1 MADEPRRR
9 SSPLDGLAAAPL
21 DSGLSIDRLA
31 QAFAGLMG
39 GPSPAVPRPP
49 DATASIDPAAIAP
62 AAGPDPSI
70 EIDASPDLDAPEADA
85 SCRVSPRTI
94 LEAMLF
100 VGLPGGEP
108 ITSRRVASLLRGV
121 RPQEIDELAEEL
133 RAVYAADNR
142 PYEVASQGAGWVM
155 RLREPFEPF
164 AQVLE
169 ERSRTV
175 RLDQESLDVLATV
188 AWNQPVARDRLVE
201 LGCDARPATLR
212 QLVRRGLLALSR
224 EGDAEPTYATTP
236 KFLELF
242 RLSSVKDLP
251 KPLAPPG

>member
-1 MADEPRRR
+1 MEVTGRMADDTHPN
-9 SSPLDGLAAAPL
+9 SSPLEGLAAPPL

-39 GPSPAVPRPP
+39 ASAP
-49 DATASIDPAAIAP
+49 DASPHAGPIDPATSP
-62 AAGPDPSI
+62 AI
-70 EIDASPDLDAPEADA
+70 EIDASPDLDAHEADGA
-85 SCRVSPRTI
+85 CRVSPRTI

-121 RPQEIDELAEEL
+121 RPQEIDELAAEL
-133 RAVYAADNR
+133 RADYAADNR
-142 PYEVASQGAGWVM
+142 PYEVASQGTGWVM
-155 RLREPFEPF
+155 RLRDEYAAF
-164 AQVLE
+164 AAVLE

-212 QLVRRGLLALSR
+212 QLVRRGLLALHR
-224 EGDAEPTYATTP
+224 EGDAEPIYSTTP

-242 RLSSVKDLP
+242 RLSSLKDLP
-251 KPLAPPG
+251 KPNAAPG

>member
-1 MADEPRRR
+1 MADDTRSN
-9 SSPLDGLAAAPL
+9 SSPLDGLAAPPL
-21 DSGLSIDRLA
+21 DGGLSIDRLA

-39 GPSPAVPRPP
+39 GAIPDTTPHAPP
-49 DATASIDPAAIAP
+49 IAP
-62 AAGPDPSI
+62 APGPAI
-70 EIDASPDLDAPEADA
+70 EIDASPDLDAVEADG

-121 RPQEIDELAEEL
+121 RPQEIDDLAAEL
-133 RAVYAADNR
+133 RGDYAAERR
-142 PYEVASQGAGWVM
+142 PYEVVSQGAGWVM
-155 RLREPFEPF
+155 RLRDEYAAF
-164 AQVLE
+164 AAVLE
-169 ERSRTV
+169 ERSKTV

-212 QLVRRGLLALSR
+212 QLVRRGLLELTR
-224 EGDAEPTYATTP
+224 EEDAEPTYSTTP

-242 RLSSVKDLP
+242 RLSSLKDLP

>member
-1 MADEPRRR
+1 MPDDRRR
-9 SSPLDGLAAAPL
+9 SSPLEGLAAPPL

-39 GPSPAVPRPP
+39 GAIPDTPP
-49 DATASIDPAAIAP
+49 HAPPIDPAASP
-62 AAGPDPSI
+62 AI
-70 EIDASPDLDAPEADA
+70 EIDASPDLDAPEADGA
-85 SCRVSPRTI
+85 CRVSPRTI

-121 RPQEIDELAEEL
+121 RPQEIDDLAAEL
-133 RAVYAADNR
+133 RADYAADNR
-142 PYEVASQGAGWVM
+142 PYEVVSQGAGWVM
-155 RLREPFEPF
+155 RLTKEHEPF

-212 QLVRRGLLALSR
+212 QLVRRGLLELAR
-224 EGDAEPTYATTP
+224 EGNAEPTYATTP

-242 RLSSVKDLP
+242 GLSSLKDLP